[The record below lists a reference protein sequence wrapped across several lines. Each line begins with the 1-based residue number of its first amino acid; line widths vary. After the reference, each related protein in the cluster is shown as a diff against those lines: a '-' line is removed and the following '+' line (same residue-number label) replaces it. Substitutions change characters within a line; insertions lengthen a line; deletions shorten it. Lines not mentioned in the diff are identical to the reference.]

1 MPTGR
6 RVPSGGQLGRNTL
19 NAYAAG
25 LLDGEGCIRWNHSP
39 SVEVTNKDFIV
50 LMIMQNKWGGTI
62 REKQDNVYVWTLYG
76 QKALDYLLCVARYSV
91 IKHPQIVALFKAAN
105 TNGKARIRH
114 IKNLKRLKNVYTH

>member
-39 SVEVTNKDFIV
+39 SVEVTNKHYGV
-50 LMIMQNKWGGTI
+50 LVQMQERWGGTI
-62 REKQDNVYVWTLYG
+62 RSKGPGVFVWTLFG
-76 QKALDYLLCVARYSV
+76 RKAIKYLGNVCRYSI
-91 IKHPQIVALFKAAN
+91 IKYPQIAVMFEVVAAHPSKRKPLIAK
-105 TNGKARIRH
+105 
-114 IKNLKRLKNVYTH
+114 LKRLKNVYTH